1 MRVETN
7 WKLVRRNRRLANFL
21 FFFSMAVLVGGFI
34 IANSQLM
41 NPSAE
46 TDDLS
51 LVVALILPWV
61 VLPVGFISTLV
72 SVRMTNLWVRRPRP
86 EEVIREGLK
95 GINKRSVLY
104 NYYHFPARHVLITPS
119 GVFAMIT
126 RYQDGYFVV
135 EGDRWKTPGGA
146 LRWLTRLFRR
156 DDVGNPT
163 EEALDAAAH
172 VKTLLS
178 STAPDIQ
185 VQPLIIFV
193 SPRVRVDIQDP
204 TVPVLFA
211 DSKRAPNLRD
221 YMRDYA
227 RRQAPQEN
235 TDTKAKKKAKSGKP
249 SASPSDNGVIS
260 PEELAETLDRITLR
274 SGR

>member
-21 FFFSMAVLVGGFI
+21 FFFSMAVLIAGFVV
-34 IANSQLM
+34 ANSQLM
-41 NPSAE
+41 NPSA
-46 TDDLS
+46 DMDNVS
-51 LVVALILPWV
+51 LIAAFILPWI

-72 SVRMTNLWVRRPRP
+72 SVRMTNLWVRKPRP

-95 GINKRSVLY
+95 GVNKRSVLY

-126 RYQDGYFVV
+126 RYQDGYFMVD
-135 EGDRWKTPGGA
+135 GDRWQTPGGA
-146 LRWLTRLFRR
+146 LRWLMRLFRR
-156 DDVGNPT
+156 DDIGNPT
-163 EEALDAAAH
+163 EESLRAAAH
-172 VKTLLS
+172 VKTLLGE
-178 STAPDIQ
+178 TAADIQ

-193 SPRVRVDIQDP
+193 SPRARVEIIES
-204 TVPVLFA
+204 TVPVLYA
-211 DSKRAPNLRD
+211 DSKRDPNLRD

-235 TDTKAKKKAKSGKP
+235 IDAKARKKAKPGKAVDT
-249 SASPSDNGVIS
+249 SCDNGRIS
-260 PEELAETLDRITLR
+260 PEELAEALDRIILR